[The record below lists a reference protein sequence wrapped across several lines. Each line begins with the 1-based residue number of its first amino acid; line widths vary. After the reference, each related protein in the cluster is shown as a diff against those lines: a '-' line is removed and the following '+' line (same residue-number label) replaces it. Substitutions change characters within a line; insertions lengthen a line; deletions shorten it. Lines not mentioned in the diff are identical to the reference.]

1 MPWAKVN
8 DAHAVRE
15 VVYDPYLRVGA
26 SCDSDWLKTNRDRTD
41 VFQSVLVNVEY
52 LKPVVRRVDG
62 K

>member
-1 MPWAKVN
+1 MPWAKIN

-15 VVYDPYLRVGA
+15 VVYDPHFRVGV
-26 SCDSDWLKTNRDRTD
+26 SSDSDWFKTYRDGTD
-41 VFQSVLVNVEY
+41 AFQSVLVNVEY